1 MRQTTNSAVRRVADL
16 PVALATDMGLVRT
29 ENQDRI
35 AIFRVQ
41 LTNDRPTIIAVLC
54 DGMGGM
60 TDEAMWRA

>member
-1 MRQTTNSAVRRVADL
+1 MNIITSNLFNWFMRQTTNSAVRRVADL
-16 PVALATDMGLVRT
+16 PIALATDMGLVRT

-54 DGMGGM
+54 G
-60 TDEAMWRA
+60 